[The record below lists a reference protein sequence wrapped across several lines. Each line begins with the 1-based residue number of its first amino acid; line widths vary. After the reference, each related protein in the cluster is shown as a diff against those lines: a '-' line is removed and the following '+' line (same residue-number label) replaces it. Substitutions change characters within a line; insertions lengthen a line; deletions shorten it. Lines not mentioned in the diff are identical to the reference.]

1 MRATYGSS
9 LYVLQKLRCMQNDTL
24 WGHSQ
29 TISIRSRYITDIT
42 SPVSGKD
49 RHEVW
54 RWTSHP
60 MPFKTRGEGKNLPQA
75 GETANAFAAT
85 LPQQIHFR
93 FEMVHRRQ
101 GTHRMYH

>member
-1 MRATYGSS
+1 
-9 LYVLQKLRCMQNDTL
+9 
-24 WGHSQ
+24 
-29 TISIRSRYITDIT
+29 
-42 SPVSGKD
+42 
-49 RHEVW
+49 
-54 RWTSHP
+54 